1 MTRAEAFECIPFEY
15 FYSDLNRMVKSSVF
29 ISSYPLALDAVS
41 LGRLV
46 SFVKDPGQDSFNP
59 ATELPDKPQAPSST
73 TEINNIV
80 KILSAANG
88 AGLELTLTS
97 FASAFLKGESKKV
110 RQLETKQGVQYLLLN
125 ADNWF
130 ERICKSDLTRTWLER
145 VAMRG
150 RKAYLVTGVRT
161 LKDVELT
168 MDKSWKLGVGAGAQ
182 LPFLAAAGV
191 PLSTPLDPGAKAD
204 YSIERGSKNVGSVP
218 DEKVYG
224 VQYREIRL
232 RKVLSSMS
240 SAPNLTTKIFWEQ
253 IYSDRGAS
261 DAEMDDDED
270 EMIEAQL
277 LEGIEDVEELSSVA
291 AEDEE
296 EVYLH
301 A

>member
-1 MTRAEAFECIPFEY
+1 
-15 FYSDLNRMVKSSVF
+15 
-29 ISSYPLALDAVS
+29 
-41 LGRLV
+41 
-46 SFVKDPGQDSFNP
+46 
-59 ATELPDKPQAPSST
+59 
-73 TEINNIV
+73 
-80 KILSAANG
+80 
-88 AGLELTLTS
+88 
-97 FASAFLKGESKKV
+97 
-110 RQLETKQGVQYLLLN
+110 
-125 ADNWF
+125 
-130 ERICKSDLTRTWLER
+130 
-145 VAMRG
+145 MRG

-182 LPFLAAAGV
+182 VPFLAAAGV
-191 PLSTPLDPGAKAD
+191 PVSTPLDTGAKAD
-204 YSIERGSKNVGSVP
+204 CSIERGSKNVGSVL

-232 RKVLSSMS
+232 RKVLSSRS

-253 IYSDRGAS
+253 ICSDRGAS

-291 AEDEE
+291 AEAEE